1 MHMIIGLTGSIA
13 TGKSTVAN
21 ELINRGFTV
30 IDADQSAKKVVEPGQ
45 EANLKIR
52 EVFGDDFF
60 LENGELDRVKMGNEI
75 FRNPDQRQ
83 KLNEIVHPAVRQ
95 DMLRQKDEALASG
108 KTTIFLDIPLL
119 FESKL
124 QWMVEK
130 ILVVYAEAAVQKK
143 RLMDRNGYSEQEA
156 LDRIQSQIP
165 AEEKKQLADAFLDNS
180 GDLADTIGQLDE
192 VIKQWDLKP

>member
-1 MHMIIGLTGSIA
+1 MIIGLTGSIA

>member
-1 MHMIIGLTGSIA
+1 MIIGLTGSIA

-21 ELINRGFTV
+21 ELMKRGFTV

-45 EANLKIR
+45 EASLKIR
-52 EVFGDDFF
+52 EVFGNDFF

-75 FRNPDQRQ
+75 FSNPDQRQ

-119 FESKL
+119 FESEL

-165 AEEKKQLADAFLDNS
+165 AEKKKQLADAFLDNS
-180 GDLADTIGQLDE
+180 GSLSETIRQLDE
-192 VIKQWDLKP
+192 VITQWDLQP